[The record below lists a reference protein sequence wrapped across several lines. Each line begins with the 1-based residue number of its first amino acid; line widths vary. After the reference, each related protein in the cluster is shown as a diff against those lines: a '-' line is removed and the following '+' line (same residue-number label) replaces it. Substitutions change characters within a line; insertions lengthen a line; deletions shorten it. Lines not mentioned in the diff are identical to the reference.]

1 MKPPLHETITEM
13 RNRGGSF
20 VSGLGSLL
28 CIADPENRQRLLDAF
43 PEIIARYEAIAEL
56 EETKRILNGS
66 IVMFPE
72 PSPDMPKSL
81 NQFAN

>member
-1 MKPPLHETITEM
+1 MTPLHLTISEM

-28 CIADPENRQRLLDAF
+28 CIADSVNKQRLLDAF
-43 PEIIARYEAIAEL
+43 PEIIQRYAAIAEL

-66 IVMFPE
+66 LVMFPE
-72 PSPDMPKSL
+72 PSPEIPESL
-81 NQFAN
+81 NQFTN